1 MNLAKLRAS
10 FLGDLGCLLKIL
22 NYGLVMYYNKGAFIM
37 SGGVSMYMRRAV
49 LYRGRVL
56 TFLNNLS
63 ASVGI
68 HQRALQ
74 GGF

>member
-1 MNLAKLRAS
+1 MN
-10 FLGDLGCLLKIL
+10 
-22 NYGLVMYYNKGAFIM
+22 V
-37 SGGVSMYMRRAV
+37 RRAV
-49 LYRGRVL
+49 LYGCRGL

>member
-1 MNLAKLRAS
+1 
-10 FLGDLGCLLKIL
+10 
-22 NYGLVMYYNKGAFIM
+22 MYYNKGAFIR

-49 LYRGRVL
+49 LYGGRVL

>member
-1 MNLAKLRAS
+1 MNLAKLRGS
-10 FLGDLGCLLKIL
+10 FLGDLGCLLKFL

-49 LYRGRVL
+49 LYGGRVL
-56 TFLNNLS
+56 TFFNNLS